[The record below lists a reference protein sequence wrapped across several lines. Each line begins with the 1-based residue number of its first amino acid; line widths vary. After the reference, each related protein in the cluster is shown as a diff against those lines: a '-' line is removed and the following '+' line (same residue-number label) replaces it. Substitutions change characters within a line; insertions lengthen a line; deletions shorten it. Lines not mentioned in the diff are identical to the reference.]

1 MSSCL
6 MRTGATSVVLTD
18 EYFVEGVIFNIVNS
32 WDAWAPSGQDG
43 HQPRAQGL
51 AWSEYLV
58 INE

>member
-1 MSSCL
+1 